1 MIEILYEIFGPG
13 RIVIAQAPDQ
23 KIRSSNNPK
32 WVKPRWRANRE
43 FVKTNEKKS
52 LRQKKNLV
60 NFVNQF
66 ASKFNLAWELQPKKE
81 YVGGKVIVMSDYQTD
96 FHNEIYGECVKDGNK
111 AYEMLFLV
119 PPSLVI
125 KDGEKEITYKPIR
138 PNPNDPDTGN
148 DVITITS
155 YQFRIWLSVTLTNL
169 SGQSYRAVFRPIAFY
184 TSRKAVASAAQPQG
198 SEQIK
203 ASSKPYNETVY
214 CFQNIGAG
222 YPNIIKGDILDQ
234 LRIEISL

>member
-1 MIEILYEIFGPG
+1 MPEIVWRKMIPRSHITNAGGRFYVGADAKLDYIVNQAEIF
-13 RIVIAQAPDQ
+13 
-23 KIRSSNNPK
+23 
-32 WVKPRWRANRE
+32 
-43 FVKTNEKKS
+43 
-52 LRQKKNLV
+52 L
-60 NFVNQF
+60 
-66 ASKFNLAWELQPKKE
+66 
-81 YVGGKVIVMSDYQTD
+81 
-96 FHNEIYGECVKDGNK
+96 
-111 AYEMLFLV
+111 
-119 PPSLVI
+119 
-125 KDGEKEITYKPIR
+125 EKEITYKPIR